1 MTICSKK
8 MKTIRRG
15 VEDTLKK
22 KTGAQRENGRKRSKK
37 LGR

>member
-15 VEDTLKK
+15 VEDTIKENRCS
-22 KTGAQRENGRKRSKK
+22 RENGRKRSKK
-37 LGR
+37 LGRG